1 MNDVIFNDIGFLG
14 ALRAEA
20 NSAPNKALEEVAS
33 QFEALFLQQM
43 MKSMRDAVPKG
54 DLMNSDHMETFQ
66 SMADQQMS
74 LSLSREGG
82 IGLAR
87 MLVEQLQTRGLVS
100 EDRSNLTEMRAENA
114 IGVDATKNKEFMT
127 RPSGGMTD
135 G

>member
-1 MNDVIFNDIGFLG
+1 
-14 ALRAEA
+14 
-20 NSAPNKALEEVAS
+20 
-33 QFEALFLQQM
+33 
-43 MKSMRDAVPKG
+43 
-54 DLMNSDHMETFQ
+54 MNSDHLETFQ

-100 EDRSNLTEMRAENA
+100 EDRSNPAEMHAEKA
-114 IGVDATKNKEFMT
+114 IGAHDSKNKEFMT
-127 RPSGGMTD
+127 RPTGGMTD